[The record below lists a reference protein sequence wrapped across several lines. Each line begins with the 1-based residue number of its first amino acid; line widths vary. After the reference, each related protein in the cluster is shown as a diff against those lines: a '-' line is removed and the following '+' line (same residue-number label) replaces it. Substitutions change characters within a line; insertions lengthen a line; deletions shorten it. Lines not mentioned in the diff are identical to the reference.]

1 MFNRLFKQKSTLV
14 ITLPNGG
21 VECADARAVKRW
33 IYSNGKRGS
42 YYQVREVS
50 EQGELLNEYLY
61 KFTESGP
68 IFSKKI
74 YSLWNELKAEAK
86 AAQLQLF

>member
-1 MFNRLFKQKSTLV
+1 MFNRLFKQKSNLV

-21 VECADARAVKRW
+21 VSCPDGRAVKKW
-33 IYSNGKRGS
+33 IRSNGKRGS

-68 IFSKKI
+68 IFSKKV
-74 YSLWNELKAEAK
+74 YSLWEELKAQAK
-86 AAQLQLF
+86 SAQYQLW

>member
-14 ITLPNGG
+14 ISLANGR
-21 VECADARAVKRW
+21 VSCPDARAVKRW

-42 YYQVREVS
+42 YYIVREVS

-61 KFTESGP
+61 KFTNAGP
-68 IFSKKI
+68 IFSKKV
-74 YSLWNELKAEAK
+74 YSLWDDLKAEAK
-86 AAQLQLF
+86 ASQFQLF

>member
-1 MFNRLFKQKSTLV
+1 MFNRLFKQKSTLI
-14 ITLPNGG
+14 ITSPSGG
-21 VECADARAVKRW
+21 VICQDARAVKRW

-61 KFTESGP
+61 KFTEAGP
-68 IFSKKI
+68 IFSKRI
-74 YSLWNELKAEAK
+74 YSLWEELKAQARS
-86 AAQLQLF
+86 AQYQLF